1 MKGIIYYTDKAK
13 GVKKLEEISQ
23 SYLRLGIKPT
33 GKNIN
38 QSFIQFENDDF
49 WMANGVDDS
58 AKGFKCNIAYV
69 PIELQNSEKF
79 VTIIKPSIIALPF
92 QGINFY

>member
-1 MKGIIYYTDKAK
+1 
-13 GVKKLEEISQ
+13 
-23 SYLRLGIKPT
+23 
-33 GKNIN
+33 
-38 QSFIQFENDDF
+38 
-49 WMANGVDDS
+49 MANGVDDS